1 MNRSDH
7 GFHVCPCDL
16 HNTPIVANSRR
27 NSRSIWARATRKL
40 RPLPI
45 HRRPFRGSRSISDRV
60 TNNDSLAVIVGISHG
75 ARLSVP
81 VVRSPITCLHRNH
94 SPKQTHPNT
103 TRKLR
108 PGTRDA
114 KGGTGVR
121 AVNGRQ
127 VANDGIGSHGGNHEH
142 SPPTLP
148 PVILHMTTSA
158 TELTSDR
165 WSDHRRIKPQ
175 IRLPITRHRPVSPP
189 TIQVK
194 TDVRDIAADDA
205 ETDSS

>member
-1 MNRSDH
+1 LN
-7 GFHVCPCDL
+7 
-16 HNTPIVANSRR
+16 
-27 NSRSIWARATRKL
+27 
-40 RPLPI
+40 
-45 HRRPFRGSRSISDRV
+45 
-60 TNNDSLAVIVGISHG
+60 
-75 ARLSVP
+75 VP

-103 TRKLR
+103 TRKQR

-127 VANDGIGSHGGNHEH
+127 VANDGIGSHEH

-148 PVILHMTTSA
+148 PVILPLTTSV

-165 WSDHRRIKPQ
+165 WSDHRRMKRQ
-175 IRLPITRHRPVSPP
+175 IRLPITRHRPVSLP

-205 ETDSS
+205 ETDSSGHEPRAVPAGEPSASADVCFRWASPHWCSVVAAWAAARVVHRVQSPQSSPWEGEAPAEPN